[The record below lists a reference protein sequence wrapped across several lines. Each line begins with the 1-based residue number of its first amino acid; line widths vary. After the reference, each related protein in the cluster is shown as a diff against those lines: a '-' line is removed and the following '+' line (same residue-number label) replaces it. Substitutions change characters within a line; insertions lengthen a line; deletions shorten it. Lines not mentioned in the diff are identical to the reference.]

1 MAVRTWAMV
10 VAADGEGYSTL
21 LGTMISL
28 GSRRVAASGMSSSVS
43 FVALTCLPLVVSV
56 VLMLLSER
64 RFSVFDV
71 WMAMAGTC
79 RCLAGF
85 TL

>member
-1 MAVRTWAMV
+1 MV
-10 VAADGEGYSTL
+10 VAADAEGYSTL

-28 GSRRVAASGMSSSVS
+28 GSWRVAASGRLPSVS
-43 FVALTCLPLVVSV
+43 FVASMCLPLVVSV

-71 WMAMAGTC
+71 WMAMAVTC
-79 RCLAGF
+79 RWLAGF